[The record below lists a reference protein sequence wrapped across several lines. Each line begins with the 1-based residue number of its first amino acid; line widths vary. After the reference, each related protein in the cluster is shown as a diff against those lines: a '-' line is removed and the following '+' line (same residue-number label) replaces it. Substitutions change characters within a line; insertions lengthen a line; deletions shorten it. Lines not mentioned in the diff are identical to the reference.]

1 VIVMRV
7 LLTGATGFIGT
18 PVLNCLLD
26 ERCAVTVLVVPETL
40 GQLAHRSRVT
50 VVLGGLSDPRA
61 LAQSTKGAEVV
72 LHLAGKILGSPAAD
86 LAEVNVRGT
95 ENLLKACVASA
106 VRRFVFISSAAVYR
120 PALLQSQLPITEVSA
135 LGPGG
140 STAFR
145 NYGESKIQAERLV
158 LECHR
163 AHGLEYSILRP
174 TTAYGPSPAAESMES
189 FLSKILR
196 NANSVMS
203 GQQQWRNMQWV
214 HVLDL
219 ANATCRAGMVPGAKN
234 EIFTIAGAELFNL
247 SALTAMMLE
256 ILLPGAQW
264 RLRRPALRP
273 KRAPHLFHDITKAR
287 SMMDFEPRIDL
298 RAGLSQMLEEM
309 ARNGKLPLRFSR
321 RNHAEFRA

>member
-1 VIVMRV
+1 MRI
-7 LLTGATGFIGT
+7 LLTGATGFIGAQ
-18 PVLNCLLD
+18 VLNCLLD
-26 ERCAVTVLVVPETL
+26 ERCAVTVLVVPDTL
-40 GQLAHRSRVT
+40 AQLAHRSRVT
-50 VVLGGLSDPRA
+50 VVLGGLNDQRA
-61 LAQSTKGAEVV
+61 LAQATRGAEVV
-72 LHLAGKILGSPAAD
+72 LHLAGKILGSPGAD

-106 VRRFVFISSAAVYR
+106 VRRFVLVSSAAVYR
-120 PALLQSQLPITEVSA
+120 PALLQSQLPITETSA
-135 LGPGG
+135 LGPCG

-163 AHGLEYSILRP
+163 ARGPEYSILRP

-189 FLSKILR
+189 FLRKTLR
-196 NANSVMS
+196 NANSVLS
-203 GQQQWRNMQWV
+203 GQQQWRHMQWV

-219 ANATCRAGMVPGAKN
+219 ANAIVRAGMLPAVRN
-234 EIFTIAGAELFNL
+234 EVFTIAGAELFNL

-264 RLRRPALRP
+264 RLRRSALRP
-273 KRAPHLFHDITKAR
+273 KRAPLLVHDISKAR
-287 SMMDFEPRIDL
+287 SMMGFEPRIDL
-298 RAGLSQMLEEM
+298 RTGLAQMLEDM
-309 ARNGKLPLRFSR
+309 AKNGKLPSRFPR